1 MRGQAGSYNVY
12 YLYDDCG
19 RDGVAASSDGS
30 SSSSGSGSGKG
41 KGKGEGC
48 AVDMA
53 ALRKAQRLGGNGQFI
68 GFEESLSPHPP
79 MWKTLRGGNKE
90 RKGSKGSSKV
100 GERARRALAGSESD
114 GGAWDGV
121 SYPCGNDDGLS
132 AFLSDESVMAALHVN
147 KSLSGQYCKFITGEI
162 GNAHTH
168 TVNIISLTRLNNA
181 NPIINEFD

>member
-19 RDGVAASSDGS
+19 RDGVAVSADGS
-30 SSSSGSGSGKG
+30 SSSSGSS
-41 KGKGEGC
+41 GKGEGKGESS

-53 ALRKAQRLGGNGQFI
+53 ALREAQRLGGNGQFI

-90 RKGSKGSSKV
+90 RAGSSNV
-100 GERARRALAGSESD
+100 GERARRALGGGESD

-162 GNAHTH
+162 GNAHTRSEYQITH
-168 TVNIISLTRLNNA
+168 SVK
-181 NPIINEFD
+181 

>member
-19 RDGVAASSDGS
+19 RDGVAVSGDGS
-30 SSSSGSGSGKG
+30 TSSSSGGKG
-41 KGKGEGC
+41 KSY

-90 RKGSKGSSKV
+90 RKGSSAV
-100 GERARRALAGSESD
+100 GERARRALLGGGESD

-147 KSLSGQYCKFITGEI
+147 KSLSGQYCKFIAGEI
-162 GNAHTH
+162 EIAHAHSEYQITH
-168 TVNIISLTRLNNA
+168 SVN
-181 NPIINEFD
+181 

>member
-19 RDGVAASSDGS
+19 RDGVAVSGDGS
-30 SSSSGSGSGKG
+30 TSSSGGGKG
-41 KGKGEGC
+41 KSY

-162 GNAHTH
+162 EIAHAHSEYQITH
-168 TVNIISLTRLNNA
+168 SVK
-181 NPIINEFD
+181 